1 MELSSG
7 QQRLLFVVVVL
18 ALAGLGIF
26 LLGGRHRT
34 AAAADPSPSRRERGA
49 RHQPHPRSAGDH
61 AATRRPAAAGVDIYQ
76 WLPFT
81 QQDLTAASRATVAF
95 AADYETWTYTE
106 PAQAYV
112 AKMNGLVTTN
122 FAASLQNSYATPG
135 VAALRSA
142 QKQIST
148 SSGGIASI
156 RSFGSRVDH
165 VRGQHRAAAGHHV
178 GHHEQLARSTRSRS
192 SPARPAGKSTT
203 SSWPRRVTIE
213 PQGSSAP
220 SASAASSHCCSACS
234 PCR

>member
-18 ALAGLGIF
+18 ALGGLGIF
-26 LLGGRHRT
+26 LLGSRHRT
-34 AAAADPSPSRRERGA
+34 AAPPPARPSASAAP
-49 RHQPHPRSAGDH
+49 
-61 AATRRPAAAGVDIYQ
+61 ATSTPAAAPVTTTGGGANIYQ

-156 RSFGSRVDH
+156 RSFGTGSITFVVNIAQR
-165 VRGQHRAAAGHHV
+165 
-178 GHHEQLARSTRSRS
+178 LA
-192 SPARPAGKSTT
+192 TT
-203 SSWPRRVTIE
+203 SGTSNSTKQYAVTVVSNATGWQVNDVE
-213 PQGSSAP
+213 LAGAGNQ
-220 SASAASSHCCSACS
+220 
-234 PCR
+234 

>member
-18 ALAGLGIF
+18 ALAGLGVF
-26 LLGGRHRT
+26 LLGSRHHT
-34 AAAADPSPSRRERGA
+34 ATPPPASPSA
-49 RHQPHPRSAGDH
+49 SVAP
-61 AATRRPAAAGVDIYQ
+61 ATSTPAAAPVTTTGGGVNVYE

-81 QQDLTAASRATVAF
+81 QQDLSAASQATVAF
-95 AADYETWTYTE
+95 AADYENWSYTE

-122 FAASLQNSYATPG
+122 LAASLQNGYATPG

-156 RSFGSRVDH
+156 RSFGTGSITFVVNITQR
-165 VRGQHRAAAGHHV
+165 
-178 GHHEQLARSTRSRS
+178 LA
-192 SPARPAGKSTT
+192 TT
-203 SSWPRRVTIE
+203 SGTTNSSKQYAVTVV
-213 PQGSSAP
+213 SSATGWQVNDVEL
-220 SASAASSHCCSACS
+220 AGAGNQ
-234 PCR
+234 

>member
-18 ALAGLGIF
+18 ALGGLGIF
-26 LLGGRHRT
+26 LLGSRHRT
-34 AAAADPSPSRRERGA
+34 ATPPPAHPSASAAPATSTPT
-49 RHQPHPRSAGDH
+49 
-61 AATRRPAAAGVDIYQ
+61 AAPATTTGGGVDIYQ

-135 VAALRSA
+135 VAALRNA

-156 RSFGSRVDH
+156 QSFGTGSITFAVNITQR
-165 VRGQHRAAAGHHV
+165 
-178 GHHEQLARSTRSRS
+178 LA
-192 SPARPAGKSTT
+192 TT
-203 SSWPRRVTIE
+203 SGTTNSSKQYAVTVVSNATGWQVNDVEIA
-213 PQGSSAP
+213 GAGN
-220 SASAASSHCCSACS
+220 
-234 PCR
+234 R